1 MTRPAILRSSIGTE
15 GEPVIVIDGFAA
27 DPDQLRLTASASRFH
42 AAGHHYPGQR
52 ATLPETYLA
61 AQLPVIARG
70 LGRSFGSVRRI
81 RVIDASFSIV
91 TSRPAEL
98 SDGQRIPHVDGH
110 GADRVALVHYL
121 STGDCDG
128 TAFFRHRSTG
138 FETVRE
144 ERAGS
149 YTARLDAEM
158 RDRPPAPAYIAGDTD
173 LFERVALI
181 DAGYNR
187 ALLYRSCL
195 LHSGAISAGASLS
208 PDPMVGRLTVTAFL
222 AIE

>member
-1 MTRPAILRSSIGTE
+1 MTRPAIVRSSIGAE
-15 GEPVIVIDGFAA
+15 GEPVIVIDGFAPE
-27 DPDQLRLTASASRFH
+27 PDQLRRAASVARFQ

-52 ATLPETYLA
+52 AALPETYLA
-61 AQLPVIARG
+61 AQLPVIACA

-81 RVIDASFSIV
+81 RIIDASFSMV
-91 TSRPAEL
+91 TSQPAYL
-98 SDGQRIPHVDGH
+98 TGGQRVPHVDGH
-110 GADRVALVHYL
+110 GADRIALVHYL
-121 STGDCDG
+121 STGDRDG

-144 ERAGS
+144 ERAET
-149 YTARLDAEM
+149 YQKHLDVEM
-158 RDRPPAPAYIAGDTD
+158 DARPPAPAYIAGDTD
-173 LFERVALI
+173 LFERIELI
-181 DAGYNR
+181 DAAYNR

-208 PDPMVGRLTVTAFL
+208 PDPMAGRLTVTAFL